1 MGNGFKIL
9 AQNLVHYSNNIQP
22 GEKVLIEI
30 AGPETELAQ
39 ELIRT
44 VYDAGGIPFL
54 TLKNDI
60 LQRQWL
66 SYASEEQI
74 KSQACW
80 EAQRMEEMD
89 AYIGVRVR
97 ENIYE
102 MSDVPAEK
110 RRLYDKL
117 LLEPVHHQIRVAKT
131 KWVILRYPNASM
143 AQEAKMSTEKFRDFY
158 FQVCNLDYQK
168 LSDAMDPLHRLLSQT
183 KQVKILAPGTEI
195 AFCVENIGTVKCDG
209 HNNIPDG
216 EVYTAPV
223 RDSVFGEIT
232 YNAASSYSGQVF
244 DNVHLVFKQ
253 GKIVEAEA
261 GAKTEE
267 LNTILDTDE
276 GARYIGEFAF
286 GLNPYVLAPIND
298 ILFDEKINGSFH
310 LTPGACYKEASNG
323 NHSAVHWD
331 LVKILRPEH
340 GGGEIYFDGRL
351 IQKDGLFCID
361 ELLPLNPENLLS

>member
-1 MGNGFKIL
+1 MGDNFKIL

-30 AGPETELAQ
+30 AGPEEELAQ
-39 ELIRT
+39 ELIRA
-44 VYDAGGIPFL
+44 VYDAGGTPFL
-54 TLKNDI
+54 TLKNDL
-60 LQRQWL
+60 LQKQWL
-66 SYASEEQI
+66 TYASEEQI
-74 KSQACW
+74 ISQARW

-89 AYIGVRVR
+89 AYIGLRVR
-97 ENIYE
+97 QNIYE

-117 LLEPVHHQIRVAKT
+117 LLEPVHHHIRVAKT

-158 FQVCNLDYQK
+158 FKVCNLDYQK
-168 LSDAMDPLHRLLSQT
+168 LSDAMEPLHRLLSQT
-183 KQVKILAPGTEI
+183 KQVKILAPGTELV
-195 AFCVENIGTVKCDG
+195 FCVENIGAVKCDG

-232 YNAASSYSGQVF
+232 YNTSSSYSGQVF

-261 GAKTEE
+261 GAKTGE
-267 LNTILDTDE
+267 LNAILDTDE
-276 GARYIGEFAF
+276 GARYVGEFAF
-286 GLNPYVLAPIND
+286 GLNPYVLSPIND

-310 LTPGACYKEASNG
+310 FTPGACYKEASNG

-331 LVKILRPEH
+331 LVKILRSEY

-361 ELLPLNPENLLS
+361 ELLPLNPENLL